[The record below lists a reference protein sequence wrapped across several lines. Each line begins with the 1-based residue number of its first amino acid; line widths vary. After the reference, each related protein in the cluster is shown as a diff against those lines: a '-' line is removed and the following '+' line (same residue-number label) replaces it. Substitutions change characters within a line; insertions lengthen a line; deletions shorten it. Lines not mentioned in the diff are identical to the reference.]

1 MKKAITGNVS
11 IDIDA
16 PKSKVWDALTNPE
29 QIKKYLF
36 GTQTS
41 SDWKVGSTI
50 TFRGEW
56 EGKAYEDKGTILQIE
71 PEKILKYS
79 YWSSMSNT
87 KDEPDNYQ
95 IMTYVLESAGVKT
108 RLSILQESCPSEEAR
123 EHSENNWKYVL
134 ETMKAMLEK

>member
-41 SDWKVGSTI
+41 SDWKVGSPI

>member
-1 MKKAITGNVS
+1 MKKAITSNVS

-41 SDWKVGSTI
+41 SDWKVGSPI
-50 TFRGEW
+50 TFKGEW

-71 PEKILKYS
+71 EAKILKYN
-79 YWSSMSNT
+79 YWSSMSNL

-95 IMTYVLESAGVKT
+95 IITYVLDDRDSKT
-108 RLSILQESCPSEEAR
+108 PLSIVQENCASDETR
-123 EHSENNWKYVL
+123 EHSESNWKYVL
-134 ETMKAMLEK
+134 ETMKTMLEK

>member
-1 MKKAITGNVS
+1 MKTAITGNVS

-41 SDWKVGSTI
+41 SDWKVGSPI

-123 EHSENNWKYVL
+123 KHSESNWKYVL